1 MNTVLVFTGRG
12 GIDLSDFRW
21 QLLRVPEVSLVLKE
35 AQAYLEQMG
44 VQDKDLVSFIL
55 GDANSYLSGG
65 LWRELAS
72 KLMQI
77 GLYRRYC
84 KNSSRPQ
91 FVIGDSGVFSA
102 TAVCLEQQTLQEFVG
117 TFVQELER
125 RSQEE
130 KSSEFLVGHRLET
143 AKVYEYQQG
152 EYVVTSEGKE
162 TAGLLE
168 NIRKDHL
175 VDQVITVGSA
185 GPLSVFNQGQDVGI
199 VESVVIDPLLGWML
213 PYLRTS
219 STAVTVTPIQL
230 PTTATT
236 ASAEAV

>member
-12 GIDLSDFRW
+12 GIDSADFRW
-21 QLLRVPEVSLVLKE
+21 QLLRVPEVSRVLKE
-35 AQAYLEQMG
+35 AQSLLDQWGAQER
-44 VQDKDLVSFIL
+44 DLVSFIL
-55 GDANSYLSGG
+55 GDINSYLSGG
-65 LWRELAS
+65 LWRELSS

-77 GLYRRYC
+77 GLYRRYQ
-84 KNSSRPQ
+84 KSSSNPQ

-102 TAVCLEQQTLQEFVG
+102 TAVCLGQQSLAEFVQ
-117 TFVQELER
+117 TFVMELEK

-130 KSSEFLVGHRLET
+130 KSSEFLVGHSLET
-143 AKVYEYQQG
+143 SKVYEWQNG
-152 EYVVTSEGKE
+152 EYIVTAEGKE

-185 GPLSVFNQGQDVGI
+185 APLSMFSQGHDVGI
-199 VESVVIDPLLGWML
+199 VESVVVDPLLGWML

-219 STAVTVTPIQL
+219 VMVPTVVPQAAAAAV
-230 PTTATT
+230 
-236 ASAEAV
+236 